1 MRSIDLERE
10 TLEYAPEV
18 EVEGPTYLSR
28 ELADEFSLT
37 AFPQT
42 VLNAL
47 SGGVE
52 SVAIRLAVT
61 FGYRDENQLT
71 NLVFFFRHPERKGS
85 KL

>member
-42 VLNAL
+42 VLNARAAALRAWL
-47 SGGVE
+47 SGW
-52 SVAIRLAVT
+52 R
-61 FGYRDENQLT
+61 
-71 NLVFFFRHPERKGS
+71 
-85 KL
+85 